1 MRRREWPHLLGCFY
15 SLWLRACVRRAAY
28 ERSMQV
34 PLTVSFHGIPV
45 SETIR
50 AACWAE
56 AEKLEHWFDR
66 ITSCH
71 VTASLPHRHQRSAKP
86 FDLRVRLTLPGHEI
100 IVDRVKT
107 QPRGI
112 QKPELIVHETFD
124 EVRRQLQDCVARMRG
139 NVKLH
144 EAIPPQEAHSQEQ
157 SREDANDD
165 GWMR

>member
-1 MRRREWPHLLGCFY
+1 
-15 SLWLRACVRRAAY
+15 
-28 ERSMQV
+28 MQV

-45 SETIR
+45 SEPVRT
-50 AACWAE
+50 ACWAE
-56 AEKLEHWFDR
+56 AEKLERWFDR

-71 VTASLPHRHQRSAKP
+71 VTASLPHRHHRSAKP

-107 QPRGI
+107 QEHGVER
-112 QKPELIVHETFD
+112 PELIVRETFD

-144 EAIPPQEAHSQEQ
+144 EQRASSEAASEEQ
-157 SREDANDD
+157 
-165 GWMR
+165 

>member
-1 MRRREWPHLLGCFY
+1 MGGREWPHLLGCYY
-15 SLWLRACVRRAAY
+15 SLVRRGCGRSAAY
-28 ERSMQV
+28 EPYMQV

-45 SETIR
+45 SEPIR

-56 AEKLEHWFDR
+56 AEKLEHWFNR

-71 VTASLPHRHQRSAKP
+71 VTASLPHRHQRSARP

-107 QPRGI
+107 QSRGI
-112 QKPELIVHETFD
+112 EKPELIVHDTFD

-144 EAIPPQEAHSQEQ
+144 EAIPPQEALSQEQ
-157 SREDANDD
+157 PHENENDD
-165 GWMR
+165 GLMR